1 MYATTTPIQP
11 AFPCARGG
19 LALVLA
25 IALSFAAAALALAA
39 SRSPTAPAAHEILSG
54 PIPADVVRVLDGDT
68 VTVRARIWVG
78 QELEIRVRLAGVD
91 APELHG
97 RCAVERDRARLA
109 RDFLRARIAGRP
121 VRLYLV
127 QYGKYAG
134 RVLAR
139 VEAADGTDLGAA
151 LLAAGLARPY
161 NGGRRQPWC
170 GE

>member
-11 AFPCARGG
+11 AFLCARGG
-19 LALVLA
+19 RALVLA
-25 IALSFAAAALALAA
+25 IALSFALAALALAA
-39 SRSPTAPAAHEILSG
+39 GRNQTPTAGHEILSG
-54 PIPADVVRVLDGDT
+54 PIPAEVVRVLDGDT

-78 QELEIRVRLAGVD
+78 QELEIKVRLAGVD
-91 APELHG
+91 APELRG
-97 RCAVERDRARLA
+97 RCAMERDQARLA

-161 NGGRRQPWC
+161 DGGRREPWC
-170 GE
+170 G